1 MPDTD
6 PKPGESTEAPSH
18 AAPTRP
24 WLKDFLRPSKG
35 QAIAAAVLF
44 VTALMVTWTVR
55 SQDPQPEFA
64 QARQED
70 LVQLLDTVTSQNRA
84 LETELR
90 ELQSNRDELLS
101 GADKAE
107 SAREDARRR
116 LEQLQILAGTI
127 PAHGPGIRIEIS
139 AEAGKITPE
148 LMLNAVDELRDAG
161 AEVIEIN
168 DTLRIVVDT
177 AFTVADDGALQA
189 DGQTLTLPLTLEIIG
204 DPVTLEAGARF
215 RGGLVSQ
222 VEGPRVGGTVQ
233 ITQLDEVRIE
243 SVVEPRRNEFA
254 RPR

>member
-1 MPDTD
+1 MPEVD
-6 PKPGESTEAPSH
+6 PKLDERADTPQRTASS
-18 AAPTRP
+18 RQ
-24 WLKDFLRPSKG
+24 WLKDFLRPSRG
-35 QAIAAAVLF
+35 QAIAGVVLF

-55 SQDPQPEFA
+55 SQDAQPEFA

-101 GADKAE
+101 GADKAQ

-127 PAHGPGIRIEIS
+127 PAQGPGIRIEIS
-139 AEAGKITPE
+139 AEAGKLTPE
-148 LMLNAVDELRDAG
+148 LMLNAVEELRDAG

-168 DTLRIVVDT
+168 NQVRVVVDT
-177 AFTVADDGALQA
+177 AFTVADGGALKA
-189 DGQTLTLPLTLEIIG
+189 GGQTLTLPLTLEIIG

-222 VEGPRVGGTVQ
+222 VEGPRVGGTVK
-233 ITQLDEVRIE
+233 IAQLHEVRID
-243 SVVEPRRNEFA
+243 SVVEPRRYEFA

>member
-1 MPDTD
+1 MPDARSASD
-6 PKPGESTEAPSH
+6 ESTEAPRR
-18 AAPTRP
+18 AAPARP

-35 QAIAAAVLF
+35 QAIAGVLLF

-55 SQDPQPEFA
+55 SQDAQPEFA

-84 LETELR
+84 LEIELR

-101 GADKAE
+101 GADKAQ
-107 SAREDARRR
+107 SARDDARRR
-116 LEQLQILAGTI
+116 LEQLQILSGTI

-139 AEAGKITPE
+139 ADAEKVTPE
-148 LMLNAVDELRDAG
+148 LMLNAVEELRDAG

-168 DTLRIVVDT
+168 DTVRVVVDT
-177 AFTVADDGALQA
+177 AFTVAEDGTLQA
-189 DGQTLTLPLTLEIIG
+189 DGHALTPPLTIEVIG
-204 DPVTLEAGARF
+204 EPVTLEAGARF

-222 VEGPRVGGTVQ
+222 VEGPRVGGNIQ
-233 ITQLDEVRIE
+233 IAQLDEVRID